1 MCLCSLVVAP
11 YCSFVVVAADVNSL
25 AAVVLP
31 FDVPSV
37 VVVALA
43 VASSAVSHSFD
54 PSFGAAVVP
63 FAPLAV
69 AVATAVDNH
78 FDRRH
83 FVSVAFVAVPSL
95 DDAAA
100 AACPVAAAA
109 AAAVVVVVRDFDY
122 TQGNCHGR
130 S

>member
-1 MCLCSLVVAP
+1 M
-11 YCSFVVVAADVNSL
+11 VVAAEVYSL

-31 FDVPSV
+31 FDVPSAV
-37 VVVALA
+37 VVLALA
-43 VASSAVSHSFD
+43 VASSVASHSFD
-54 PSFGAAVVP
+54 PSFGAAVAP

-69 AVATAVDNH
+69 AVASAAAVDNH

-83 FVSVAFVAVPSL
+83 FVSVAFVAAPSL
-95 DDAAA
+95 DDAA